1 MAPSPWRGFCQ
12 TLLHPGRG
20 TEQSRRAG
28 SAPIPIPAVS
38 TTAQRCGVS
47 LCLCNVSLCLVPPL
61 FITIYCLFIILP
73 TTTPAVFIIE
83 CSPGA
88 EGVPPPELAPGLV
101 CAVTSK
107 RCPLWC
113 PCPGEWGRKGTSS
126 WLGGDL
132 GPWSPVLTSP
142 RLPLWGGLT
151 SSPITGTSTGVGGSG
166 GTHAL
171 SPLLSPPRGGD
182 AGRSLNALNSEPSR
196 VPLPLGD
203 FQRTDG
209 HSRYPGELQAQGVSV
224 HPR

>member
-20 TEQSRRAG
+20 TEQSRGAG

-38 TTAQRCGVS
+38 TTARRCGVS
-47 LCLCNVSLCLVPPL
+47 LCLCNGSLCLVPPL
-61 FITIYCLFIILP
+61 FIAIYCLFIILP

-126 WLGGDL
+126 WLRGDL
-132 GPWSPVLTSP
+132 GPILSQGSSPSP
-142 RLPLWGGLT
+142 RLPLWG
-151 SSPITGTSTGVGGSG
+151 V
-166 GTHAL
+166 
-171 SPLLSPPRGGD
+171 SPPLPSLEPAPGL
-182 AGRSLNALNSEPSR
+182 AGPVAPMLC
-196 VPLPLGD
+196 PLCCHRLGEGT
-203 FQRTDG
+203 QEGAST
-209 HSRYPGELQAQGVSV
+209 P
-224 HPR
+224 